1 MSVFCS
7 VSVPLLLLLL
17 LLLRLLLRLLSR
29 LKLLSSSENRLK
41 RSGTGD
47 SLQV

>member
-1 MSVFCS
+1 MSVLS
-7 VSVPLLLLLL
+7 SDSGPLLLLLL
-17 LLLRLLLRLLSR
+17 LLLLRLLSR